1 MERSKRNF
9 FFFLWRVVILKKNIK
24 LFNHYPKKWI
34 NMIIIKN
41 KYVPT
46 TESINLIQR
55 VSNWMEIFLKIFFW
69 EYKKIALFPKR
80 QMVGGT
86 DSKIIIIKMTQKKN

>member
-1 MERSKRNF
+1 
-9 FFFLWRVVILKKNIK
+9 
-24 LFNHYPKKWI
+24 
-34 NMIIIKN
+34 MIIIKN

-69 EYKKIALFPKR
+69 ESKKIALFPKR

-86 DSKIIIIKMTQKKN
+86 DSKIIIIKMTQKKTENNSHACIFIQFSYKKSVLI